1 MIDEKKQK
9 FPVSPNDFPPES
21 IETPINK
28 KTPSIDSTL
37 LNTPRNHK
45 TNNNDKDKQ
54 IRESHI
60 DTMVKHDKGN
70 TLWDNILNSLHKNI
84 EDMINRKKK
93 SSLEKIQSIY
103 NNELQVSGK
112 ELESK
117 NNIISKLLE
126 TMENIGSKAVQ
137 PNSLPI
143 PKLYFRR

>member
-1 MIDEKKQK
+1 
-9 FPVSPNDFPPES
+9 
-21 IETPINK
+21 
-28 KTPSIDSTL
+28 
-37 LNTPRNHK
+37 
-45 TNNNDKDKQ
+45 
-54 IRESHI
+54 
-60 DTMVKHDKGN
+60 MVKHDKGN

-137 PNSLPI
+137 PNLLPI